1 MFYCLYRLISGVTLY
16 FSHPICLILYKSL
29 RGNFPQKAIFVNP
42 DPFDRGKYMS
52 DHLREVT
59 ETRYKSSTELSK
71 ILEIEL
77 SRIEWQDFIKLNEI
91 IIDSTII
98 HSRLARNNT
107 IIFQGGDVYTI
118 LGFKNHFNFLKTK
131 LNLLYYW
138 RSRID
143 ISKQKIIY
151 FFNENKL
158 KVPFRNCKFF
168 DFESTIELLVES
180 SKLVLPNLLSES
192 ELKLELNEKY
202 ALILPPNPHYY
213 GMEFTKKFMELVFK
227 YTSKNNL
234 KIIIKPHRND
244 STDYSKEFSNSTIT
258 PCRYEILKYYEAEFL
273 FSIENIVHIISSPSS
288 ALSFADKSKLTVIAP
303 RQKELYRR
311 FNVDQ
316 ETFLR
321 FLGIDFK
328 LI

>member
-1 MFYCLYRLISGVTLY
+1 MTLY
-16 FSHPICLILYKSL
+16 FTHPICLILYKSL
-29 RGNFPQKAIFVNP
+29 NVNFPQKAIFVNP
-42 DPFDRGKYMS
+42 DPYNRGKYMS
-52 DHLREVT
+52 SHMREVT
-59 ETRYKSSTELSK
+59 ETRYKSSTDLSK
-71 ILEIEL
+71 IFGIRL
-77 SRIEWQDFIKLNEI
+77 SRIEWQDFIKLNKI
-91 IIDSTII
+91 IVDSTII
-98 HSRLARNNT
+98 HSKLARDNT
-107 IIFQGGDVYTI
+107 IIFQGGDFYTI
-118 LGFKNHFNFLKTK
+118 LGFKNYSNFLKTK

-138 RSRID
+138 RSRIN
-143 ISKQKIIY
+143 INKQKIVY
-151 FFNENKL
+151 LFNENEL

-168 DFESTIELLVES
+168 DFESTIKLLVES
-180 SKLVLPNLLSES
+180 SKFVLPKLLSKS
-192 ELKLELNEKY
+192 ELKLGLNEKY
-202 ALILPPNPHYY
+202 ALILPPNPSYY
-213 GMEFTKKFMELVFK
+213 GIEFTKNFMEFVFN
-227 YTSKNNL
+227 YTTKNNL

-244 STDYSKEFSNSTIT
+244 STNYSKVFSNSAIT

-303 RQKELYRR
+303 QQKELYRK